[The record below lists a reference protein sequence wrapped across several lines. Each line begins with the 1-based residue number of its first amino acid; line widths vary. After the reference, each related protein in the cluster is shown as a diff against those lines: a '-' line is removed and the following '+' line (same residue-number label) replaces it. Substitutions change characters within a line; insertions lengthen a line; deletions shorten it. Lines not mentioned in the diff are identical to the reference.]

1 MGSLNQQ
8 RAEGELVLEQ
18 NDGLRQLYW
27 AGGDLVYVRSDAGGE
42 QFGNYLIRRGV
53 LDIATLNALL
63 AEGEHVRVGERV
75 VQCGLMTVAE
85 RDAHLEDL
93 FSSVLLHAMEHPI
106 LEVTWRPG
114 PLDQNLSGDLQF
126 WMDHRHLVWD
136 TFYSARIDQDFVDSL
151 RSEPDWRWVARP
163 DLLDCLRDFP
173 LTPAFAYAL
182 TLLGT
187 EPLGFGTI
195 EGVTGL
201 GSMEAARTVTTL
213 WALGGLRLVEGTLPL
228 TSDKGHST
236 FVAPEQRP
244 PGPEPVP
251 EAEPEL
257 SITLM
262 DDDPD
267 DEPVESTIEVDS
279 ADMPRAMNLMDV
291 LELEAQAPASAFL
304 SPAGP
309 APASVP
315 GIGSDPFFVSNPRV
329 IKEPSP
335 ATKPGGGPFPQS
347 TPMLPRAPTKPA
359 ESGPRPRGEPF
370 VAPVPAFVPDQGPA
384 SAPHPRQVDVQSPP
398 HALPLAIND
407 EDLPPLERARHLVV
421 KAKSYLVQARTS
433 EAARALEQAVKLDD
447 HSSASFEA
455 WLLLGKLR
463 TANPAWST
471 RAIEAL
477 KMASQIKPKSAQP
490 WALMGELYHRKG
502 FWDNAQACYNRAW
515 ALDPSIEIPYQ
526 YQDMDQMV
534 MRPKGPVEGHTS
546 LVGRMKSMFG
556 REKNARS

>member
-1 MGSLNQQ
+1 
-8 RAEGELVLEQ
+8 
-18 NDGLRQLYW
+18 
-27 AGGDLVYVRSDAGGE
+27 
-42 QFGNYLIRRGV
+42 
-53 LDIATLNALL
+53 
-63 AEGEHVRVGERV
+63 
-75 VQCGLMTVAE
+75 
-85 RDAHLEDL
+85 
-93 FSSVLLHAMEHPI
+93 
-106 LEVTWRPG
+106 
-114 PLDQNLSGDLQF
+114 
-126 WMDHRHLVWD
+126 
-136 TFYSARIDQDFVDSL
+136 
-151 RSEPDWRWVARP
+151 
-163 DLLDCLRDFP
+163 
-173 LTPAFAYAL
+173 
-182 TLLGT
+182 
-187 EPLGFGTI
+187 
-195 EGVTGL
+195 
-201 GSMEAARTVTTL
+201 
-213 WALGGLRLVEGTLPL
+213 
-228 TSDKGHST
+228 
-236 FVAPEQRP
+236 
-244 PGPEPVP
+244 
-251 EAEPEL
+251 
-257 SITLM
+257 
-262 DDDPD
+262 
-267 DEPVESTIEVDS
+267 
-279 ADMPRAMNLMDV
+279 
-291 LELEAQAPASAFL
+291 
-304 SPAGP
+304 
-309 APASVP
+309 
-315 GIGSDPFFVSNPRV
+315 
-329 IKEPSP
+329 
-335 ATKPGGGPFPQS
+335 
-347 TPMLPRAPTKPA
+347 
-359 ESGPRPRGEPF
+359 
-370 VAPVPAFVPDQGPA
+370 VPAFVPDQGPA